1 MSIMRDTLLV
11 GGATFLVGSAL
22 MEIGDGNKEVG
33 WWPYVGTFISG
44 ALGFYIVTAT
54 NMVKVE
60 EKPKKK
66 KVTMEDFRFLAEGPT
81 DDELES
87 WSERQDDGS
96 MLVMIDEDGDSH
108 TELTYDEEGDLTNL
122 KRFMAEVFE
131 ATKKP
136 RRRTTLTWT
145 RGIDPKYRDDFD
157 SGNYP
162 YNVPNYYSSTYK
174 DSNAYHIKELPEGY
188 ALHLW
193 KPLRRGYYW
202 RGYAKS
208 PHSPAWERFDFYRKS
223 GSIQDVLSW
232 YNNQIAIPET
242 KELSP
247 FEIMLQQQG
256 VVSDDIIIKR
266 VEPTPERVQYFYEG
280 GPAKYAPTKFAEVQK
295 WNNELEFFNQIPTSL
310 LNFCRGLIYVGWEK
324 DGTMRSVNRYNA
336 DRKQWVA
343 SHPAWFQNMV
353 KQKVKQLYFDVNG
366 RGQWRINGTNFL
378 IFSDSSW
385 FPYAVKRNKRLPDGN
400 LMFAVVKEGENGI
413 IVWEI
418 PRPTTQMKMYASY
431 HNMEGEYPID
441 NSQRG
446 HIFNECVAKYNPQKY
461 EQIHDSMLNGSVVDN
476 PLGFYSESNASLKG
490 TEKAGHLML
499 RRFKK
504 K

>member
-1 MSIMRDTLLV
+1 MRDTLLV
-11 GGATFLVGSAL
+11 GSATFLVGSAL

-81 DDELES
+81 DDELEA

>member
-1 MSIMRDTLLV
+1 MRDTLIV
-11 GGATFLVGSAL
+11 GSATFLVGSAL

-81 DDELES
+81 DDELEA

-122 KRFMAEVFE
+122 KRFMAELFE

-157 SGNYP
+157 SGNHP
-162 YNVPNYYSSTYK
+162 YNVPSYYGSFYK

-208 PHSPAWERFDFYRKS
+208 PHSPSWKRFDFYRKS
-223 GSIQDVLSW
+223 GSISQVLSW
-232 YNNQIAIPET
+232 YNDQIAIPET

-295 WNNELEFFNQIPTSL
+295 WNSELEFFNQIPTEL

-324 DGTMRSVNRYNA
+324 DGTVRSVNRYNA

-353 KQKVKQLYFDVNG
+353 KQKVKQLYFDVSG
-366 RGQWRINGTNFL
+366 RGEWRINGKSFL
-378 IFSDSSW
+378 IFSSSSW
-385 FPYAVKRNKRLPDGN
+385 FPFSEKRNKRLPDGN
-400 LMFAVVKEGENGI
+400 LMFAVMMENGDY
-413 IVWEI
+413 EM
-418 PRPTTQMKMYASY
+418 PRPTTQMKMYASLMKDQSTTER
-431 HNMEGEYPID
+431 HQQAHVF
-441 NSQRG
+441 S
-446 HIFNECVAKYNPQKY
+446 ECVAKYNPQRY
-461 EQIHDSMLNGSVVDN
+461 THIHDSMLAGSVVDN
-476 PLGFYSESNASLKG
+476 TYGFCLDSDGALATKA
-490 TEKAGHLML
+490 EKAGHLML

-504 K
+504 N

>member
-1 MSIMRDTLLV
+1 MRDTLIV

-22 MEIGDGNKEVG
+22 MAIGDGNKEVG
-33 WWPYVGTFISG
+33 WWPYVGTFLSG
-44 ALGFYIVTAT
+44 ALGFYAVVA
-54 NMVKVE
+54 NGLVKV
-60 EKPKKK
+60 KA
-66 KVTMEDFRFLAEGPT
+66 AEGPT
-81 DDELES
+81 DDELEA

-162 YNVPNYYSSTYK
+162 YNVPSYYSSYYK

-193 KPLRRGYYW
+193 KPQRRGYYW
-202 RGYAKS
+202 RGFAKS
-208 PHSPAWERFDFYRKS
+208 PHSPSWKRFDFYRKS

-353 KQKVKQLYFDVNG
+353 KQKVKQLYFDVSG
-366 RGQWRINGTNFL
+366 RGEWRINGTNFL

-385 FPYAVKRNKRLPDGN
+385 FPYAEKRNKRLPDGN

-418 PRPTTQMKMYASY
+418 PRPTTQMKMYASH

-476 PLGFYSESNASLKG
+476 PLGFYLESDSALAR

>member
-11 GGATFLVGSAL
+11 GSATFLVGSAL

-44 ALGFYIVTAT
+44 ALGFYLVSAT
-54 NMVKVE
+54 NMVKV
-60 EKPKKK
+60 KA
-66 KVTMEDFRFLAEGPT
+66 AEGPT

-193 KPLRRGYYW
+193 KPLRRGYSW

-208 PHSPAWERFDFYRKS
+208 PHSPAWKRFDFYRKS

-256 VVSDDIIIKR
+256 VVSDEIVIRR

-280 GPAKYAPTKFAEVQK
+280 GSAKYAPTKFAEVQK
-295 WNNELEFFNQIPTSL
+295 WNNELQFFNQIPTSL

-353 KQKVKQLYFDVNG
+353 KQKVKQLYFDVSG
-366 RGQWRINGTNFL
+366 RGEWRINGTNFL

-385 FPYAVKRNKRLPDGN
+385 FPYAEKRNKRLPDGN
-400 LMFAVVKEGENGI
+400 LMFAVAKEGENGI

-418 PRPTTQMKMYASY
+418 PRPTTQMKMYASQQ
-431 HNMEGEYPID
+431 ED
-441 NSQRG
+441 NNNRQDGRYQQA

-461 EQIHDSMLNGSVVDN
+461 EQIHDFMLNGSVVDN
-476 PLGFYSESNASLKG
+476 PLGFYLKSNSALAR

>member
-1 MSIMRDTLLV
+1 MRDTLLV
-11 GGATFLVGSAL
+11 GSATFLVGSAL

-81 DDELES
+81 DDELEA

-476 PLGFYSESNASLKG
+476 SLGFYSESNASLKG